1 MDLRKFDYKNI
12 TILDKY
18 VLKQVIEIFIL
29 GVVIFSSIIFASTAF
44 TQLIK
49 QVSDY
54 GVPPK
59 IAFMIIGLNLPAI
72 IVQSIPMSMLLATVM
87 GLNKLCL
94 ASEITVMRA
103 CGIGINRIA
112 KPILVFAT
120 LMAILTLTINEFVV
134 PMTSSQSKT
143 LLLWSVGQKNIPDGK
158 KNYTLKEMKDRFLIK
173 RFFYVEN
180 CTKKNLE
187 NVSVIDFSNDDTTQ
201 IIQAS
206 EGETAKEGWLFK
218 NASVYTIDDDGKL
231 MNTSWIAKTTV
242 DFGIEVK
249 ENLAQINEYE
259 YNSWKLAKYIK
270 THKFENNRAKN
281 YYKVIF
287 HQKFALP
294 VTTIVLTLL
303 GIPLAITPPRV
314 RYNRGFLLSI
324 LIIFGFYLMRAFIS
338 IPLGESGALPP
349 FIAVWIPNIV
359 LGTIGYI
366 AYKNKAY
373 KI

>member
-1 MDLRKFDYKNI
+1 MKLDYKNI
-12 TILDKY
+12 SILDKY
-18 VLKQVIEIFIL
+18 ILRQVVEVFIL
-29 GVVIFSSIIFASTAF
+29 GVVVFSSIIFASTVF

-49 QVSDY
+49 KVTDY

-59 IAFMIIGLNLPAI
+59 IAFMIILLNLPAI
-72 IVQSIPMSMLLATVM
+72 IVQTIPMSMLLATVM

-112 KPILVFAT
+112 KPIFIFAFIMT
-120 LMAILTLTINEFVV
+120 LLSFAINEIVV
-134 PMTSSQSKT
+134 PLTSSQSKT
-143 LLLWSVGQKNIPDGK
+143 LLVWAVGQKNIPDGK
-158 KNYTLKEMKDRFLIK
+158 KNYTLKEMKERFFIK

-180 CTKKNLE
+180 CTKQKLE

-206 EGETAKEGWLFK
+206 QGETAKDGWLFK
-218 NASVYTIDDDGKL
+218 NASVYTIDNDGNL

-242 DFGIEVK
+242 DFGIEIK
-249 ENLAQINEYE
+249 ENLARIDEYE
-259 YNSWKLAKYIK
+259 YNSLKLWNYIN
-270 THKFENNRAKN
+270 TNEFETERDKN
-281 YYKVIF
+281 AYKVIL
-287 HQKFALP
+287 HQRFALP
-294 VTTIVLTLL
+294 VTTIIFALL
-303 GIPLAITPPRV
+303 GVPLAITPPRV

-324 LIIFGFYLMRAFIS
+324 MVIFGFYLIRAFIS

-349 FIAVWIPNIV
+349 MLAVWIPNII
-359 LGTIGYI
+359 LGTIGFI
-366 AYKNKAY
+366 AYRKKAF

>member
-1 MDLRKFDYKNI
+1 MELKELNLKNI
-12 TILDKY
+12 TILDRY
-18 VLKQVIEIFIL
+18 ILKQVIEIFIL

-49 QVSDY
+49 QVTDY
-54 GVPPK
+54 GVPPR
-59 IAFMIIGLNLPAI
+59 IAFMIIILNLPAI

-112 KPILVFAT
+112 KPILIFAT
-120 LMAILTLTINEFVV
+120 LMALLSFFINEFVV
-134 PMTSSQSKT
+134 PVTGSQSKT
-143 LLLWSVGQKNIPDGK
+143 LILWAVGQKNIPDGK
-158 KNYTLKEMKDRFLIK
+158 KNYTLKEMKDKFLIK

-206 EGETAKEGWLFK
+206 EGKTTKDGWLFK
-218 NASVYTIDDDGKL
+218 NASVYTIDDDGTL
-231 MNTSWIAKTTV
+231 MNTSWINKTTV
-242 DFGIEVK
+242 DFGIEIK
-249 ENLAQINEYE
+249 ESLAKVSEYE
-259 YNSWKLAKYIK
+259 YNSWQLAKYIK
-270 THKFENNRAKN
+270 TGQFENEREKN
-281 YYKVIF
+281 SYRVML
-287 HQKFALP
+287 HQRFALP
-294 VTTIVLTLL
+294 VTTIVFALL

-324 LIIFGFYLMRAFIS
+324 LVIFGFYLMRAFIS
-338 IPLGESGALPP
+338 IPLGESGALHP
-349 FIAVWIPNIV
+349 FVAVWIPNII
-359 LGTIGYI
+359 LGILGYV

>member
-1 MDLRKFDYKNI
+1 MELKKINIKNL
-12 TILDKY
+12 TILDRY
-18 VLKQVIEIFIL
+18 ILKEVVEVFIL
-29 GVVIFSSIIFASTAF
+29 GLIIFSSIIFASTAF

-49 QVSDY
+49 QVTDY

-59 IAFMIIGLNLPAI
+59 IAFMIIVLNLPAI

-87 GLNKLCL
+87 GINKLCL

-112 KPILVFAT
+112 KPILIFAT
-120 LMAILTLTINEFVV
+120 LMAVLSFTINEFIV
-134 PMTSSQSKT
+134 PVTGSQSKT
-143 LLLWSVGQKNIPDGK
+143 LILWAIGQKNIPDGK
-158 KNYTLKEMKDRFLIK
+158 KNYTLKEMKDRFVIK

-187 NVSVIDFSNDDTTQ
+187 NVSVIDFSNEDTTQ

-206 EGETAKEGWLFK
+206 QGETAKDGWLFK
-218 NASVYTIDDDGKL
+218 NASVYTIDNDGEV

-249 ENLAQINEYE
+249 EKLTKVNEFE
-259 YNSWKLAKYIK
+259 NNTLQLIDYIK
-270 THKFENNRAKN
+270 TGDFENERERNS
-281 YYKVIF
+281 YKVML
-287 HQKFALP
+287 HQRFSLP
-294 VTTIVLTLL
+294 ITTIVFALL

-324 LIIFGFYLMRAFIS
+324 LVIFGFYLMRAFIS
-338 IPLGESGALPP
+338 IPLGESGAIPP
-349 FIAVWIPNIV
+349 MLAVWIPNII
-359 LGTIGYI
+359 LGTAGYI